1 MPVPV
6 FGEFSTGVQR
16 VGIAAMWGNT
26 TREFRVVL
34 SAQPKRILLNI
45 NHDTL
50 TGRDEAALVKPQ

>member
-6 FGEFSTGVQR
+6 FGEFSTGMHR
-16 VGIAAMWGNT
+16 IGTAAMSGNT
-26 TREFRVVL
+26 TREFRVAL

-45 NHDTL
+45 NHDIL